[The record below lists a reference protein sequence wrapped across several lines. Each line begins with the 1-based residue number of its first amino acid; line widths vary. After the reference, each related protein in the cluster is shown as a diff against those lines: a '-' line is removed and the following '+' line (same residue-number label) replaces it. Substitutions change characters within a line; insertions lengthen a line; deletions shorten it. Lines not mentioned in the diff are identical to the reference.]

1 MRSDCLHLVF
11 LVDASQVTREG
22 VDDVCR
28 VPGFR
33 FKMDVD
39 AVDSHLKKKSSS
51 RKNLFNQELI
61 SYLRSLI
68 KELILTLKQFI
79 FRLRLIDRYF

>member
-11 LVDASQVTREG
+11 LVDASQVTLEG
-22 VDDVCR
+22 VDDVCP

-39 AVDSHLKKKSSS
+39 AVVSH
-51 RKNLFNQELI
+51 F
-61 SYLRSLI
+61 
-68 KELILTLKQFI
+68 
-79 FRLRLIDRYF
+79 